1 MNLTK
6 NEKGITLVALIITII
21 VLLVLAIVS
30 IRAIKDG
37 GILSK
42 TQTSQKVYSESEEKE
57 KIQLA
62 INQAAI
68 DGIGIIKEEHL
79 TPALNEQFGEE
90 NWEYVEKKEGEYL
103 VVKINASQRKYV
115 VNINGTIE
123 KYIGITLNPSK
134 IGINNIGETAE
145 ITATLDGIEGELT
158 WTSSSE
164 ETATVSGSGNKAI
177 ITAVSNGTAT
187 ITAICGEKSATA
199 TVTVTVT
206 KEGDEIELD
215 ADEDGTKET
224 WIVLYKNTDN
234 IEVISKNTMG
244 ELTLGKDDTEAQK
257 EVPAVDENSLT
268 DEEKIKRAIYSYNHA
283 IERLNNYCASLIKI
297 PNEGVRSVGTVPD
310 DPSYRETSKP
320 YTNKTLENWTEEK
333 IELLKYGEAADGNYL
348 NDQKQ
353 MSKLNII
360 RSNDDNKYWL
370 GSRYCTDGTGPRV
383 DFNIRFSNFGEIDSN
398 GVSLVKVYKDKAPR
412 FIGGTYAVRPIIKL
426 QYP

>member
-1 MNLTK
+1 MKLIK

-21 VLLVLAIVS
+21 VLLILAIVS

-42 TQTSQKVYSESEEKE
+42 TQTAKEVYSESEEKE

-68 DGIGIIKEEHL
+68 DGMGTINRTPLETAL
-79 TPALNEQFGEE
+79 TEQFKDDFEITKQTE
-90 NWEYVEKKEGEYL
+90 EYL
-103 VVKINASQRKYV
+103 KGKIKSSGRIYT
-115 VNINGTIE
+115 INKNG
-123 KYIGITLNPSK
+123 
-134 IGINNIGETAE
+134 NIGAVEEA
-145 ITATLDGIEGELT
+145 IKLREGL
-158 WTSSSE
+158 
-164 ETATVSGSGNKAI
+164 
-177 ITAVSNGTAT
+177 
-187 ITAICGEKSATA
+187 
-199 TVTVTVT
+199 

-257 EVPAVDENSLT
+257 AVPAVDENSLT

-310 DPSYRETSKP
+310 DPSHRETSKP
-320 YTNKTLENWTEEK
+320 YETNPPANWTEEK